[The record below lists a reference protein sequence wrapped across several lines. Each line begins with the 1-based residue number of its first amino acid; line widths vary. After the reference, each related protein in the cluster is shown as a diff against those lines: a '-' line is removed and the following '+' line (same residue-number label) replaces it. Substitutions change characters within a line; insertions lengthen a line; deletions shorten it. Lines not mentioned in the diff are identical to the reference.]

1 MYYFLVLVHMDIVS
15 KQNKCNIYY
24 HHNYVLVHMDIVSKQ
39 NINERDRK
47 YLEVLVH
54 MDIVSKQNLKIN
66 YYLINFINEF
76 IKKLPGLSSFF
87 R

>member
-1 MYYFLVLVHMDIVS
+1 MVLVHMDMVSKQNLSLSAIANDLVLVHMD
-15 KQNKCNIYY
+15 
-24 HHNYVLVHMDIVSKQ
+24 M
-39 NINERDRK
+39 
-47 YLEVLVH
+47 
-54 MDIVSKQNLKIN
+54 VSKQNLKIN